1 MDQTKLFGYSPM
13 PTAQEMIDKMFRVEK
28 KNKKKEEE
36 IFKTGKD
43 KKKIK
48 KGKKKK

>member
-13 PTAQEMIDKMFRVEK
+13 PTAQEMVNKMFRVEK
-28 KNKKKEEE
+28 KKKKKEEE

-43 KKKIK
+43 KKKKTK
-48 KGKKKK
+48 KNKK

>member
-13 PTAQEMIDKMFRVEK
+13 PTAQEMVNKMFRVDK
-28 KNKKKEEE
+28 KKKKKEEE

-43 KKKIK
+43 KKKKTK
-48 KGKKKK
+48 KNKK